1 MALTFNSVDPRTG
14 EPGPSFEEA
23 PAEDVAAAVA
33 AAAAVHR
40 SGALRDRGA
49 RVALLRGAAARLRA
63 AGDEIVA
70 VCEGETGLPEA
81 RLRSELERTCGQ
93 LEAFAALVEVGDDAE
108 AIIDHADPDA
118 VPIPKPDLRRMLV
131 PLGPVAVFGASN
143 FPLAFS
149 TAGGDTASA
158 LAAGCPVI
166 VKGHPSHPGTGQVV
180 ARELRAA
187 VADAGLPEGT
197 FAHLPAAGV
206 EVGEAL
212 VDAPE
217 IAAVGFT
224 GSFAGGK
231 ALFDRAARR
240 PVPIPVYA
248 EMGSINPIVVT
259 EGALRAR
266 AGTIVEGLT
275 ASVSNSG
282 GQLCTKP
289 GVVFVPAG
297 ADGDAFATD
306 LAARLDGLEPSVML
320 NERLRDALRA
330 AVDRLAARPEVRPL
344 SSAPAAN
351 GPGFR
356 YQPAVYE
363 APAAAVVEGA
373 GELLEEH
380 FGPVVLLLRH
390 GSREEL
396 LAALARIDG
405 QLSGSLHA
413 EPGEDV
419 EDIVAALAERAGRV
433 VFDGFPTGVAVT
445 FGMQH
450 GGPFP
455 ATTSPLHTS
464 VGMTAVRRFMR
475 PVAFQNAP
483 AEALPPELREDN
495 PLGIG
500 RRVDSVPSGYTGSRP
515 FNPRRSAME
524 AEAGQITGTKD
535 KDYNIIWFTEQCL
548 SNTLRL
554 ETYIKDAERDGDNE
568 LADFFRRAQETSRRG
583 AEQGKELLRS
593 RFAR

>member
-1 MALTFNSVDPRTG
+1 MAITFNSVDPRTG
-14 EPGPSFEEA
+14 EPGPTYEEA
-23 PAEDVAAAVA
+23 SPQDVRTAVD

-40 SGALRDRGA
+40 SGTLRDRA
-49 RVALLRGAAARLRA
+49 KRAALLRGAAARLRA
-63 AGDEIVA
+63 ASDEIVA
-70 VCEGETGLPEA
+70 VCEAETGLPEIP

-93 LEAFAALVEVGDDAE
+93 LEAFAVIVDAGDDAE

-118 VPIPKPDLRRMLV
+118 KPIPKPDVRRMRV

-158 LAAGCPVI
+158 LGAGCPVI
-166 VKGHPSHPGTGQVV
+166 VKGHPSHPGTGELV
-180 ARELRAA
+180 AREVRAA
-187 VADAGLPEGT
+187 VAEAGLPEGA
-197 FAHLPAAGV
+197 FANLPAAGV

-259 EGALRAR
+259 EQALRAR
-266 AGTIVEGLT
+266 AGKIAEGLT
-275 ASVSNSG
+275 ASVSNFG

-297 ADGDAFATD
+297 AEGDAFAAD
-306 LAARLDGLEPSVML
+306 LAARLDAAEPQVLL
-320 NERLRDALRA
+320 NRRLRDALED
-330 AVDRLAARPEVRPL
+330 AVGRLAERPEVRPL
-344 SSAPAAN
+344 GDAPAAG

-356 YQPAVYE
+356 YQPAAYE
-363 APAAAVVEGA
+363 APATAVA
-373 GELLEEH
+373 DALLEEH

-396 LAALARIDG
+396 LDAIGRIDG

-413 EPGEDV
+413 ESGEDV
-419 EDIVAALAERAGRV
+419 SDVVTALSERAGRV
-433 VFDGFPTGVAVT
+433 VFNGYPTGVAVT
-445 FGMQH
+445 FGMHH
-450 GGPFP
+450 GGPYP

-464 VGMTAVRRFMR
+464 VGMTAVDRFTR
-475 PVAFQNAP
+475 PIAFQDAP
-483 AEALPPELREDN
+483 PEALPPELQEDN
-495 PLGIG
+495 PLGIR
-500 RRVDSVPSGYTGSRP
+500 RRVDGVPV
-515 FNPRRSAME
+515 
-524 AEAGQITGTKD
+524 
-535 KDYNIIWFTEQCL
+535 
-548 SNTLRL
+548 
-554 ETYIKDAERDGDNE
+554 
-568 LADFFRRAQETSRRG
+568 
-583 AEQGKELLRS
+583 
-593 RFAR
+593 

>member
-1 MALTFNSVDPRTG
+1 MAVMFNSVDPRTG
-14 EPGPSFEEA
+14 KPTHSFQEA
-23 PAEDVAAAVA
+23 TADDVRNAVA
-33 AAAAVHR
+33 AAAEVHR
-40 SGALRDRGA
+40 SGVLRDRA
-49 RVALLRGAAARLRA
+49 KRAALLRGAAARLRA

-70 VCEGETGLPEA
+70 TCEAETGLPEA

-93 LEAFAALVEVGDDAE
+93 LEAFAAIVDAGDDAE
-108 AIIDHADPDA
+108 AIIDHPDPDA
-118 VPIPKPDLRRMLV
+118 IPIPRPDVRRMQL

-166 VKGHPSHPGTGQVV
+166 VKGHPSHPGTGELV

-187 VADAGLPEGT
+187 VADAGLPAGT

-224 GSFAGGK
+224 GSFNGGK
-231 ALFDRAARR
+231 AIFDRAARR

-248 EMGSINPIVVT
+248 EMGSINPIVIT
-259 EGALRAR
+259 EAALRAR
-266 AGTIVEGLT
+266 AGAIAEGLA
-275 ASVSNSG
+275 ASVSNFG

-297 ADGDAFATD
+297 EEGDAFAAD
-306 LAARLDGLEPSVML
+306 LAARLDGVPPTVLL
-320 NERLRDALRA
+320 NERLRDALRD

-344 SSAPAAN
+344 GAAPDAD

-356 YQPAVYE
+356 HQPAAYE
-363 APAAAVVEGA
+363 APASAAGD
-373 GELLEEH
+373 ELLEEH

-405 QLSGSLHA
+405 QLSGTLHA
-413 EPGEDV
+413 ERGEDV
-419 EDIVAALAERAGRV
+419 EEIVTALAERAGRV

-445 FGMQH
+445 HGMHH
-450 GGPFP
+450 GGPYP

-464 VGMTAVRRFMR
+464 VGMTAVHRFTR
-475 PVAFQNAP
+475 PIAFQDAP
-483 AEALPPELREDN
+483 PEVLPPELREDN
-495 PLGIG
+495 PLGIR
-500 RRVDSVPSGYTGSRP
+500 RRVDGVP
-515 FNPRRSAME
+515 
-524 AEAGQITGTKD
+524 Q
-535 KDYNIIWFTEQCL
+535 
-548 SNTLRL
+548 
-554 ETYIKDAERDGDNE
+554 
-568 LADFFRRAQETSRRG
+568 
-583 AEQGKELLRS
+583 
-593 RFAR
+593 